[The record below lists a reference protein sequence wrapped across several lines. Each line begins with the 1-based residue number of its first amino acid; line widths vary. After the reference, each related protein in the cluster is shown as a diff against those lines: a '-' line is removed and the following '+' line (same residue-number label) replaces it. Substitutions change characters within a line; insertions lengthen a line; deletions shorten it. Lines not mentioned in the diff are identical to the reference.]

1 MTDSGRRI
9 RSCDKGRL
17 ESDTFYTW
25 VEIII
30 KDPEGVYFVSFA
42 VVEWMIMQVKK
53 IIGHCVDLRLVATRY
68 NRAAARG

>member
-1 MTDSGRRI
+1 MGRNY
-9 RSCDKGRL
+9 K
-17 ESDTFYTW
+17 F
-25 VEIII
+25 

-42 VVEWMIMQVKK
+42 VVEWMIMQVKR